1 MEGDGGAA
9 SMMQLVE
16 QALMSFG
23 ARVDIRGTDVYL
35 SAITAQGFALVLHEL
50 ATNAVKHGAL
60 GAQGGTVTVE
70 WHQKTGPPDLLFFC
84 WREEGGPP
92 AAAPQR
98 IGFGTKLL
106 EIAVPTAETPRFD
119 YSAKGF
125 VYEIE
130 VVLEPIHPNLK
141 RPKRDAG

>member
-9 SMMQLVE
+9 SMTQLVE
-16 QALMSFG
+16 QALRSFG
-23 ARVDIRGTDVYL
+23 ARVVIRGPDTYL

-60 GAQGGTVTVE
+60 GARGGTVTVE
-70 WHQKTGPPDLLFFC
+70 WCQKTGSPALLFFC
-84 WREEGGPP
+84 WRETGGPP
-92 AAAPQR
+92 TVAPQR

-106 EIAVPTAETPRFD
+106 EVAVPTAETPRFD

-125 VYEIE
+125 VYEIA
-130 VVLEPIHPNLK
+130 VVLDSIHPKLK
-141 RPKRDAG
+141 HPTRDAE